1 MSSSISVRSADM
13 ENSNCP
19 AKKKRRLT
27 LRPCVKVDSSKLIG
41 LQGFNFLSLPED
53 IVSRIIA
60 EITLKEAVRMGAV
73 CRKLRGA
80 WIYHPNLDF
89 DISMVQRSQQQ
100 RASIVLRPSAGMLPC
115 VLQVQSEETLGMSP
129 DEEPDARRGEAL
141 PDEGGVLAPP
151 DGADGRLVNRP
162 NTQRPSAAI
171 EQGSPDVPA
180 ISEHDVTEDEL
191 KLGKLSLSG
200 GSEARDEVAPDA
212 VLHSRANRDA
222 LTLAVGEEGREL
234 VGQDSVPMPAV
245 SPEIGRGPVA
255 DGNAGDEPERR
266 QKLAEAVPMATL
278 DLALQGEQV
287 HPAVCPGGKAGV
299 VQAMQ
304 KLEEQTC
311 VVHAELTHA
320 EAALVLGISTMLGS

>member
-1 MSSSISVRSADM
+1 
-13 ENSNCP
+13 
-19 AKKKRRLT
+19 
-27 LRPCVKVDSSKLIG
+27 
-41 LQGFNFLSLPED
+41 
-53 IVSRIIA
+53 VSRIIA

-115 VLQVQSEETLGMSP
+115 VLQVQSEETRGMSP
-129 DEEPDARRGEAL
+129 DEEQDARRGEAL
-141 PDEGGVLAPP
+141 PDEGGVLAPHA
-151 DGADGRLVNRP
+151 GADGRLVNRP

>member
-1 MSSSISVRSADM
+1 M
-13 ENSNCP
+13 
-19 AKKKRRLT
+19 
-27 LRPCVKVDSSKLIG
+27 
-41 LQGFNFLSLPED
+41 
-53 IVSRIIA
+53 
-60 EITLKEAVRMGAV
+60 
-73 CRKLRGA
+73 
-80 WIYHPNLDF
+80 
-89 DISMVQRSQQQ
+89 
-100 RASIVLRPSAGMLPC
+100 
-115 VLQVQSEETLGMSP
+115 
-129 DEEPDARRGEAL
+129 
-141 PDEGGVLAPP
+141 
-151 DGADGRLVNRP
+151 
-162 NTQRPSAAI
+162 
-171 EQGSPDVPA
+171 
-180 ISEHDVTEDEL
+180 
-191 KLGKLSLSG
+191 GKLSLSG

-320 EAALVLGISTMLGS
+320 EAALVLGNWDIYHARFLICSHVSHIFNRKVILLRTYQKFVSCLMELD

>member
-1 MSSSISVRSADM
+1 
-13 ENSNCP
+13 
-19 AKKKRRLT
+19 
-27 LRPCVKVDSSKLIG
+27 
-41 LQGFNFLSLPED
+41 
-53 IVSRIIA
+53 
-60 EITLKEAVRMGAV
+60 
-73 CRKLRGA
+73 
-80 WIYHPNLDF
+80 
-89 DISMVQRSQQQ
+89 
-100 RASIVLRPSAGMLPC
+100 
-115 VLQVQSEETLGMSP
+115 MSP

-287 HPAVCPGGKAGV
+287 HPAVCPGGKARV